1 MQCEYRE
8 LQNIAEE
15 EGNFLK
21 LVHGKLK
28 ECQDICDD
36 TPDCKSLGYCSSDE
50 CYLFDKK
57 IQANEPTKNRTDDCV
72 TSYQDCQ
79 GGNCFFLF
87 KKTEMMNV
95 TFNIPNLHGTRL
107 PF

>member
-8 LQNIAEE
+8 LQSTAKE
-15 EGNFLK
+15 EGNQLN
-21 LVHGKLK
+21 LVYGKLK
-28 ECQDICDD
+28 ECQDICDN
-36 TPDCKSLGYCSSDE
+36 TPDCKSLGFCKSAGE

-79 GGNCFFLF
+79 GGNCFFLL
-87 KKTEMMNV
+87 KKTEI
-95 TFNIPNLHGTRL
+95 TFDLYV
-107 PF
+107 